1 MYSKQGGGVVRA
13 AFISAVVLSSACSKE
28 NLVSDSK
35 VQNTQAIEKTQLFAQ
50 PTVENGVLVFTDE
63 QQFQTLA
70 AELETYNENQLNTWS
85 KTIGYKPLQSKI
97 YKVFHEIEKQD
108 TLNPSESDNFNAMN
122 QLLAANSTIARIE
135 TDEAGEQRIVP
146 IVDDTHYGNLLN
158 ENAVAI
164 IGDKAIKIID
174 NYKITAPKADV
185 GLLAKTTSVENAKA
199 WEVVQYKN
207 VVSDNKGG
215 YGNEIQESTKKD
227 PRWCNNDRRVFCN
240 IQVHS
245 GPGTNP
251 SRYRYEFKYR
261 ITGERKSA
269 SCIWY
274 HYNTGLQTQNTW
286 ANIHF
291 IDRDWD
297 TTLPAKS
304 SNGDVWELLANK
316 YSQDMISSTNPLFTC
331 YFSQVHAEYKSTG
344 VPWWGILERL

>member
-1 MYSKQGGGVVRA
+1 
-13 AFISAVVLSSACSKE
+13 
-28 NLVSDSK
+28 LVSDSK

-174 NYKITAPKADV
+174 NYKITAPKSDV

-199 WEVVQYKN
+199 WKMVQYKN
-207 VVSDNKGG
+207 VVSDNKGYCG
-215 YGNEIQESTKKD
+215 TELRASANHD
-227 PRWCNNDRRVFCN
+227 PRWCNNDRRVFIECVA
-240 IQVHS
+240 ISES
-245 GPGTNP
+245 GYGYWNC
-251 SRYRYEFKYR
+251 RYRYR
-261 ITGERKSA
+261 VTGERKSA
-269 SCIWY
+269 GCVWY
-274 HYNTGLQTQNTW
+274 HYWTYLTAQNVSATIVF
-286 ANIHF
+286 ANN
-291 IDRDWD
+291 
-297 TTLPAKS
+297 
-304 SNGDVWELLANK
+304 SNYFTFAPKNSGGDAWELQESKASCTVYLGTT
-316 YSQDMISSTNPLFTC
+316 SSAA
-331 YFSQVHAEYKSTG
+331 YFSSVHGEGKSG
-344 VPWWGILERL
+344 VVSNWAVVNCQ